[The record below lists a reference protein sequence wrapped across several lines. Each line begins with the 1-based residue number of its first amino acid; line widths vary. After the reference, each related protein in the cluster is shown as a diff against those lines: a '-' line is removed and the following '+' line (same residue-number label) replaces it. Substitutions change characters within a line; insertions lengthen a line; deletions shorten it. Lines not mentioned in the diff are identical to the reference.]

1 MGLGFSKREARREAA
16 ESLLEALLGLPS
28 DAALLAALLGPEG
41 AAAPEIRAAVRGAAG
56 GGGAFWPKG
65 AAVAAMISQKVAA
78 RRSKL
83 MEQMVAYP
91 R

>member
-16 ESLLEALLGLPS
+16 ESLLESLLGLPS
-28 DAALLAALLGPEG
+28 DAALLTALLGPEG

-56 GGGAFWPKG
+56 GGGAMWPKG
-65 AAVAAMISQKVAA
+65 AAVAAMVSQKVAA

-83 MEQMVAYP
+83 MEQMGAYP